1 MKRRVIAY
9 LMLMILVPVALL
21 SIIVLNK
28 LGILER
34 PRSVLPAPA
43 VESNPDYV
51 RTIQRWK
58 AAEFVAVTSS
68 DQLQQL
74 AQSVPLSGFRLQS
87 GTATSLRTVLGDF
100 FQAYHEGDS
109 EAYLR
114 FRLSPGAEPNDK
126 PLLWQSRQLTSK
138 HGFAESD
145 LPSDAQGIHRLFFE
159 AAYASRIGLGFIER
173 FSPAQSRIEVETF
186 STQPEMLTQRLEQDD
201 NAGIVSYRPTFDPK
215 PSIDDLL
222 ASFGSVLIAD
232 CVFLVWTEAFADPCP
247 LAVRL
252 FWVPAESRWY
262 PSELCVAYA
271 GIRGIG
277 FVF

>member
-1 MKRRVIAY
+1 
-9 LMLMILVPVALL
+9 MLILLVPVALL
-21 SIIVLNK
+21 AIIVLNK

-34 PRSVLPAPA
+34 PRSVIPTPA
-43 VESNPDYV
+43 VESNLGYV

-58 AAEFVAVTSS
+58 EAEFIAVTSS
-68 DQLQQL
+68 DQLQRL
-74 AQSVPLSGFRLQS
+74 AHSVPISGFGLPS
-87 GTATSLRTVLGDF
+87 GSAASLRSVLGDF

-109 EAYLR
+109 EAYIR
-114 FRLSPGAEPNDK
+114 FRISPGAEPNDK
-126 PLLWQSRQLTSK
+126 PLLWQANQLKST
-138 HGFAESD
+138 HGFDESD
-145 LPSDAQGIHRLFFE
+145 LHLDAQGIHRLFFE
-159 AAYASRIGLGFIER
+159 AAYASRIGAGFIER
-173 FSPAQSRIEVETF
+173 FSPAQSRIEVQTF
-186 STQPEMLTQRLEQDD
+186 STQPEVLMQRLEQDD

-252 FWVPAESRWY
+252 FWVPADSRWY

-271 GIRGIG
+271 GISGIG